1 MPFWKREVKRPT
13 QRNCLEVHY
22 SKTIIPPWNC
32 KDFVVYMIEI
42 PPLKYFGKSCVFLE
56 KALDI
61 SHLLIYNGK
70 AVQEHMLL

>member
-1 MPFWKREVKRPT
+1 MQNAQFPYEMYDSI
-13 QRNCLEVHY
+13 QLLELQAHQC
-22 SKTIIPPWNC
+22 IIGSSL
-32 KDFVVYMIEI
+32 
-42 PPLKYFGKSCVFLE
+42 PLKYFGKSCVFLE